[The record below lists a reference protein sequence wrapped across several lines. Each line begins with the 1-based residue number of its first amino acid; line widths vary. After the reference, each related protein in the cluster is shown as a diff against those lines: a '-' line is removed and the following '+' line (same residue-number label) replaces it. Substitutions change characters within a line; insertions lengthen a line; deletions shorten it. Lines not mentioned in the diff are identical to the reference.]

1 MYIQLSFIGSVFL
14 IKQKQTKATLLDRE
28 FMLAKHFTYKK
39 IFSTIKKIMTGLE
52 TKKIQKIFFR
62 KVYNEKD
69 KWTNKKRL
77 QIINKIN

>member
-1 MYIQLSFIGSVFL
+1 
-14 IKQKQTKATLLDRE
+14 
-28 FMLAKHFTYKK
+28 
-39 IFSTIKKIMTGLE
+39 MTGLE
-52 TKKIQKIFFR
+52 TKKIQKFFFR